1 MATYIVL
8 MSSAEPGER
17 PAGVGGVNAS
27 PKDQERQIR
36 DGLERAGGELVKLHW
51 TLGRY
56 DLVAEVEFDRGR
68 LAAQDDIRDAGD
80 LDVANGF
87 AYWLG
92 TCAGMRTET
101 LPAVGADGVSN
112 AFVVAA
118 RCGGAAVGSTAPI
131 TPGR

>member
-27 PKDQERQIR
+27 PKDQEQQIR
-36 DGLERAGGELVKLHW
+36 DGLAKAGGELVKLHW

-56 DLVAEVEFDRGR
+56 DLVAEVKFDRGQ
-68 LAAQDDIRDAGD
+68 LADDIRGAGE
-80 LDVANGF
+80 LDVAAGF
-87 AYWLG
+87 AFWLG

-101 LPAVGADGVSN
+101 LPAVDAQGVSN
-112 AFVVAA
+112 AYLVAA
-118 RCGGAAVGSTAPI
+118 RCGG
-131 TPGR
+131 